1 MEQKRTRSSV
11 ASINGH
17 NATFRSGK
25 RADRRIEK
33 TEKTLREALASLI
46 AEKPYDSISVKEIL
60 ERANVGR
67 STFYTHFR
75 DKDDLLVSSIHGIV
89 ESLQTAKLRRSP
101 IWYERILW
109 FSLPIL
115 DYHYGHRRNHR
126 RSGPQTLGVRARSI
140 QHDRLKQ
147 VLAEMIAD
155 PVRAECSAP
164 RKTSDRTPLDL
175 IARYVA
181 STFVLVLDW
190 WNDSRNPVDPSEA
203 DDLFRALVLP
213 TLSALRA

>member
-1 MEQKRTRSSV
+1 MQQKRTRP
-11 ASINGH
+11 SIAYNNGH
-17 NATFRSGK
+17 NSASRSGK
-25 RADRRIEK
+25 TADRRIER

-46 AEKPYDSISVKEIL
+46 AEKPYDSIAIKEIL
-60 ERANVGR
+60 DRANVGR

-75 DKDDLLVSSIHGIV
+75 DKDDLLVSSIHGMI

-115 DYHYGHRRNHR
+115 EYHDGHRHNHR
-126 RSGPQTLGVRARSI
+126 HNGSPTTGRARAI

-147 VLAEMIAD
+147 VLAEMIVDA
-155 PVRAECSAP
+155 VRTECAAP
-164 RKTSDRTPLDL
+164 RKTSKRMPLDL
-175 IARYVA
+175 IVHYIA

-190 WNDSRNPVDPSEA
+190 WNDSRCSLAPKEV

-213 TLSALRA
+213 TLTALRA

>member
-1 MEQKRTRSSV
+1 MERKRTRSGV
-11 ASINGH
+11 AYINGH
-17 NATFRSGK
+17 NSTLRSGK

-33 TEKTLREALASLI
+33 TEKTLREALASLL
-46 AEKPYDSISVKEIL
+46 AEKPYDSIAVKEIL
-60 ERANVGR
+60 DRANVGR

-89 ESLQTAKLRRSP
+89 ESLQSAKLRRSE
-101 IWYERILW
+101 IWHERILW

-115 DYHYGHRRNHR
+115 EYHYGHRRDHR
-126 RSGPQTLGVRARSI
+126 HSLSRTLGARARSI
-140 QHDRLKQ
+140 QHDRLTQ

-155 PVRAECSAP
+155 PVRAECSAR
-164 RKTSDRTPLDL
+164 RKTSKRTPLDL
-175 IARYVA
+175 IVRYVA

-190 WNDSRNPVDPSEA
+190 WNDSKNPVAPREA

-213 TLSALRA
+213 TLSTLRG